1 MNLSMNSTLPNQQNS
16 VKEDA
21 PANRKRGFLEWMEY
35 IQNVHQGN
43 YSAIDRALERLNN
56 YDNEK

>member
-1 MNLSMNSTLPNQQNS
+1 LPNQQNS

-56 YDNEK
+56 YDNETRNRK